1 MSFYSKMIQNKMD
14 FSMYINRFFYYLATF
29 VFLTGCGGGDV
40 ISDSDWMDGYN
51 ASVAGTPA
59 KLQYG
64 YLSDGYGNIAET
76 TYTMAV
82 MLPLTGP
89 AESVGRAIRTSVE
102 TAILKNAPQNLSVSF
117 YDTNGDISETMK
129 TVLSTNPNIIIG
141 PVFAGDTKTVRSIKP
156 SELPVLSFT
165 SDATAVGNGV
175 MTLGLMPT
183 NGVEEIVKE
192 MKIDNNKKFI
202 IMAPNTA
209 SGKLLAGTAKN
220 AASIYDM
227 PLVGIFYYDE
237 KDTDSIKNTAKEAS
251 MYSVRASANTRAR
264 QVLSDIL
271 TNEMLTPI
279 EESNLNEQLEKLS
292 KTDTIGH
299 APYDAVLF
307 LGNGDDTKSLASFL
321 RYYNIGARD
330 ANFYGT
336 SMWERSDI
344 ASDFTM
350 SGSKFVSLPE
360 TNANFSET
368 YSQISGT
375 TPNRFASFGYDATNI
390 AIGMMYSDKSNAAY
404 LLDPSGYI
412 GVDGLIR
419 LKPTGDNERGLRIME
434 LNGTGIPHEV
444 RPAATDFTTPL
455 YNIEQRHIKPA
466 TAMDMET
473 TGIDPDDYISLP
485 ERFISKYDSDP
496 IGTNITVEESQNIG
510 TIPVISVPVETTEDT
525 VVKSKDWQPVT
536 LDTVN
541 RTYIEEYE
549 VIE

>member
-1 MSFYSKMIQNKMD
+1 
-14 FSMYINRFFYYLATF
+14 MYINRFFYYIATIVVLA
-29 VFLTGCGGGDV
+29 GCSGSN
-40 ISDSDWMDGYN
+40 ITPDSNWLDGYN
-51 ASVAGTPA
+51 ASIAGTPA

-64 YLSDGYGNIAET
+64 YLSDGYGDIAAT
-76 TYTMAV
+76 AHTMAV

-89 AESVGRAIRTSVE
+89 AESVGRTIRTSVE
-102 TAILKNAPQNLSVSF
+102 TAVLKNAPQNLSVSF

-129 TVLSTNPNIIIG
+129 TVLSTNPDIILG
-141 PVFAGDTKTVRSIKP
+141 PVFASDAKTVRSIKP

-175 MTLGLMPT
+175 MTMALMPT

-192 MKIDNNKKFI
+192 MKIDNNKNFI

-227 PLVGIFYYDE
+227 PLVGIFYYNE
-237 KDTDSIKNTAKEAS
+237 KDTDSIKNTAKDAS
-251 MYSVRASANTRAR
+251 MYSARTSANTRAR

-271 TNEMLTPI
+271 TNETLTPT
-279 EESNLNEQLEKLS
+279 EASNLNTQLEKLS
-292 KTDTIGH
+292 KTDTIGTP
-299 APYDAVLF
+299 PYEAILF

-321 RYYNIGARD
+321 RYYNVGARD
-330 ANFYGT
+330 AKFYGT

-360 TNANFSET
+360 TNANFAET
-368 YSQISGT
+368 YSKISGT
-375 TPNRFASFGYDATNI
+375 APNRFASFGYDATNI
-390 AIGMMYSDKSNAAY
+390 AIGMMYSGKSNAAY

-434 LNGTGIPHEV
+434 LNGTGIPHQV
-444 RPAATDFTTPL
+444 RPAATSFTTPL

-466 TAMDMET
+466 TAMKMET
-473 TGIDPDDYISLP
+473 TGIDPDDYITLP
-485 ERFISKYDSDP
+485 ERFISKYDSDS
-496 IGTNITVEESQNIG
+496 IGTNITVESETTG
-510 TIPVISVPVETTEDT
+510 TIPVISIPAEPTEDT
-525 VVKSKDWQPVT
+525 VIKSKDWQPVT

>member
-1 MSFYSKMIQNKMD
+1 
-14 FSMYINRFFYYLATF
+14 MYINRIFYYL
-29 VFLTGCGGGDV
+29 LTAVALAGCGGGD
-40 ISDSDWMDGYN
+40 ITPDTDWMDGYN
-51 ASVAGTPA
+51 ASVAGMPS

-76 TYTMAV
+76 AHSMAV

-102 TAILKNAPQNLSVSF
+102 TAVLKNAPQNLSVSF
-117 YDTNGDISETMK
+117 YDTNGDLSDVMQ
-129 TVLSTNPNIIIG
+129 TVMSTNPEVIIG
-141 PVFAGDTKTVRSIKP
+141 PVFANDAKTIRDIKP
-156 SELPVLSFT
+156 SDLPVLSFT

-175 MTLGLMPT
+175 ITMALMPT

-192 MKIDNNKKFI
+192 MKIDNNEKFI
-202 IMAPNTA
+202 IMAPNSD

-237 KDTDSIKNTAKEAS
+237 KDTDSIKNIAKEAS
-251 MYSVRASANTRAR
+251 MYSARAAANTRAR

-279 EESNLNEQLEKLS
+279 EESNLNSQLEKLS
-292 KTDTIGH
+292 KSDTIGA

-307 LGNGDDTKSLASFL
+307 LGSGDDTQALASFL

-330 ANFYGT
+330 AKFYGT
-336 SMWERSDI
+336 SMWENSDI
-344 ASDFTM
+344 ANDFTM
-350 SGSKFVSLPE
+350 SGSKFVTLPQ
-360 TNANFSET
+360 TNEGFTGT
-368 YSQISGT
+368 YTQISGT
-375 TPNRFASFGYDATNI
+375 APNRFASFGYDATNI
-390 AIGMMYSDKSNAAY
+390 AIGMMYSGKSNAAY

-434 LNGTGIPHEV
+434 LNGTGIPHQV

-466 TAMDMET
+466 SAMDMET
-473 TGIDPDDYISLP
+473 VGIDPDDYITLP
-485 ERFISKYDSDP
+485 ERFISKYNSDP

-510 TIPVISVPVETTEDT
+510 TIPVISVPAETTDDT

-541 RTYIEEYE
+541 RTYIDEYE

>member
-1 MSFYSKMIQNKMD
+1 
-14 FSMYINRFFYYLATF
+14 MYINRFFYYIMTLA
-29 VFLTGCGGGDV
+29 VLAGCSGNDLDV
-40 ISDSDWMDGYN
+40 DSDWMDGYN
-51 ASVAGTPA
+51 ASMAGMPA
-59 KLQYG
+59 TLQYG

-76 TYTMAV
+76 THTMAV
-82 MLPLTGP
+82 MLPMTGP
-89 AESVGRAIRTSVE
+89 AESVGHAIRTSIE
-102 TAILKNAPQNLSVSF
+102 TAVLKNAPQNLSVSF
-117 YDTNGDISETMK
+117 YDTNDDISETMK
-129 TVLSTNPNIIIG
+129 TVLSTNPDIIIG
-141 PVFAGDTKTVRSIKP
+141 PVFSGDTKTVRSIKP
-156 SELPVLSFT
+156 SDLPVLSFT
-165 SDATAVGNGV
+165 TDATAVGNGV

-183 NGVEEIVKE
+183 NGVEQIVKE
-192 MKIDNNKKFI
+192 MKIDNNKNFI
-202 IMAPNTA
+202 ILAPNTA
-209 SGKLLAGTAKN
+209 SGKLLSGTAKN

-237 KDTDSIKNTAKEAS
+237 KDTDSIKNIAKEAS
-251 MYSVRASANTRAR
+251 MYSTRSSANTRAR
-264 QVLSDIL
+264 QVLSDVL

-292 KTDTIGH
+292 KIDTIGDV
-299 APYDAVLF
+299 PYDAVLF

-330 ANFYGT
+330 AKFYGT

-360 TNANFSET
+360 TNAGFSDMYT
-368 YSQISGT
+368 QISGT
-375 TPNRFASFGYDATNI
+375 TPNRFASFGYDAANI
-390 AIGMMYSDKSNAAY
+390 AIGMMYSEKSNAAY

-444 RPAATDFTTPL
+444 RPAAKNFTTPL

-466 TAMDMET
+466 SAMEMET
-473 TGIDPDDYISLP
+473 TGIDPDDYITLP
-485 ERFISKYDSDP
+485 ERFISKYDSEP
-496 IGTNITVEESQNIG
+496 IGTNITIEDTETIG
-510 TIPVISVPVETTEDT
+510 TIPVISVPAETTDDP
-525 VVKSKDWQPVT
+525 VVKSKDWKPVT

-541 RTYIEEYE
+541 RTYIDEYE